1 MFSKSKFTKEQAF
14 QLILAAVS
22 SGQLSFPHSE
32 KVKEKDFKVGDSV
45 NPCAV
50 AAKADAI
57 YLFNL
62 YSALIEGTT
71 EKEQDQINGDLTSVS
86 A

>member
-22 SGQLSFPHSE
+22 SGQLSFPHFE
-32 KVKEKDFKVGDSV
+32 KVKEKDFKVGDSL

>member
-1 MFSKSKFTKEQAF
+1 MRTKSQFTENQAF
-14 QLILAAVS
+14 ELILAAVS
-22 SGQLSFPHSE
+22 SGQLSFPHFE

-45 NPCAV
+45 NPCVV

-71 EKEQDQINGDLTSVS
+71 EKEQDQINGDLKTVS